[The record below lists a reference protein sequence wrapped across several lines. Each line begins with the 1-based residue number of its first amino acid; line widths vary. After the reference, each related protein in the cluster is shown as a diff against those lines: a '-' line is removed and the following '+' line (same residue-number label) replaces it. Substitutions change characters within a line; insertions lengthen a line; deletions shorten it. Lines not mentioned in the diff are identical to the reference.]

1 VALCL
6 RHVDHPFVQVRI
18 TAAEALRRLRGVRAQ
33 PLLDRAVDLATRE
46 GLDNRVF
53 AFGEAPEP
61 PDTDDPALDQ
71 ALAHDPPLADPLDD
85 LAARNRW
92 HRAQGVTR
100 YQRRHARRGGPMLPL
115 LLFDELNDQL
125 PAHERATTRSA
136 PPRSPLA
143 SPHRCRR

>member
-100 YQRRHARRGGPMLPL
+100 YQRRHARRW
-115 LLFDELNDQL
+115 
-125 PAHERATTRSA
+125 
-136 PPRSPLA
+136 
-143 SPHRCRR
+143 